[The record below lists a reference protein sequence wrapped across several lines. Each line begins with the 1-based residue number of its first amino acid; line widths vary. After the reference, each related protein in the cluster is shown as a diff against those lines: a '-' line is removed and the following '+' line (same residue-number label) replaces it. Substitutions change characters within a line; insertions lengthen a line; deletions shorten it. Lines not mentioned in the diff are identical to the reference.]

1 MGDIH
6 LYAYVDDTHPHNKFH
21 CVVLN
26 GFLCSMFEELDLSVT
41 RRPWKEF
48 LLWIIGSDE
57 AHLPL
62 LLKDIADAQAV

>member
-1 MGDIH
+1 MNVQLH
-6 LYAYVDDTHPHNKFH
+6 AYIDDTTFETTFH

-26 GFLCSMFEELDLSVT
+26 GFLCSMYEPLMLSRLVK
-41 RRPWKEF
+41 RPWKEF

-62 LLKDIADAQAV
+62 LLKDTTNG